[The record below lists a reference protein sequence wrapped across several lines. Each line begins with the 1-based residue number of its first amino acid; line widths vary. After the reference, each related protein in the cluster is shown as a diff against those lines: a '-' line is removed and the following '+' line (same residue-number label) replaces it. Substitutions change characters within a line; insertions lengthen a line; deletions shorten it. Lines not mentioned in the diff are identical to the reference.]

1 VRLKTLVSILAA
13 PNWLGRPKKKPYL
26 QNGNKKLSAMCEIIY
41 LMHIT
46 NTFSIPVANLQPVLK
61 GIKAKFEEQI
71 QSNCEIQT

>member
-1 VRLKTLVSILAA
+1 
-13 PNWLGRPKKKPYL
+13 
-26 QNGNKKLSAMCEIIY
+26 MCEIIY